1 MNLGFAAW
9 LFAVAAGASA
19 LGGALGM
26 ASGIF
31 IVPVLI
37 MFGGIG
43 IHAAV
48 AAGIVSVIACSCG
61 SAAPFLRSSL
71 TNIRVAIVLETATT
85 LGALSG
91 VLLTGVLPAAVLYL
105 LFAAI
110 LLVSAR
116 QMMARRGAP
125 AGAPAGAPE
134 EAGAKDWATAMRLHS
149 SYPDGQEGREIP
161 YRVRRVPLG
170 LALMYGAG
178 LISALLGIGSGVL
191 KIPAMDT
198 ALRLPLKVSSATSN
212 FMIGVTAAASGIA
225 YFARG
230 DIDPAI
236 AGPVALGS
244 VIGALLGAR
253 LLMAVSAE
261 RLRLFF
267 VVVLV
272 VLAAQML
279 LSAFGIRL
287 TGHSP

>member
-1 MNLGFAAW
+1 MSSAFMLG

-19 LGGALGM
+19 LGGVLGM

-31 IVPVLI
+31 IVPALTAFCGVD
-37 MFGGIG
+37 

-48 AAGIVSVIACSCG
+48 AASLVSVIACSCA
-61 SAAPFLRSSL
+61 SAPPFLAASL

-91 VLLTGVLPAAVLYL
+91 VLLVGIVPVPVLFV

-110 LLVSAR
+110 LLLSAQ
-116 QMMARRGAP
+116 QMLARRREQIIA
-125 AGAPAGAPE
+125 ADEPE
-134 EAGAKDWATAMRLHS
+134 ITDWASRLRLHS
-149 SYPDGQEGREIP
+149 SYPGEKDGGDIF

-191 KIPAMDT
+191 KIPAMDS
-198 ALRLPLKVSSATSN
+198 ALRLPIKVSSATSN
-212 FMIGVTAAASGIA
+212 FMIGVTAAASAGA

-236 AGPVALGS
+236 AGLVALGS
-244 VIGALLGAR
+244 VLGAA
-253 LLMAVSAE
+253 LGASALMALSGAK
-261 RLRLFF
+261 LRLFF
-267 VVVLV
+267 VVVL
-272 VLAAQML
+272 LALAVQML
-279 LSAFGIRL
+279 LAAFGFQL
-287 TGHSP
+287 TR